1 MPGLKFLLQL
11 RGKGSDVLILVVNN
25 PHHYAHTPKK
35 KKKKK
40 HVKPFAYN

>member
-25 PHHYAHTPKK
+25 PHHIRTHQKK
-35 KKKKK
+35 KKK
-40 HVKPFAYN
+40 ACQAICM